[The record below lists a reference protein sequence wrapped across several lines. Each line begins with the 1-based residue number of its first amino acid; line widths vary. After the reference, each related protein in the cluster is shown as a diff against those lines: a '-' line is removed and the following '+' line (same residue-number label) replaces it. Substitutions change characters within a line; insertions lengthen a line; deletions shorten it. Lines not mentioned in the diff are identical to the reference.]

1 MQRIW
6 RTAQLLFYTF
16 GILFFGS
23 QPAYS
28 AVPSRAA
35 AVESA
40 QGIPNL
46 RTVTE
51 NFYRGGQPT
60 GEALRSLKA
69 AGVAVDVCLDNEQ
82 RYIDDE
88 RQQAAAAGLK
98 FVNIPLNP
106 LRKPS
111 EADIARFLSIVNRKD
126 EEPVFVH
133 CVHGRD
139 RTGAMVAIYR
149 EVHDHWTPDAA
160 YREMLDAGFR
170 PFFKK
175 LSDTVFDIGERLGMN
190 GHRPS
195 IGFIATHLSGN
206 SAEEVSD

>member
-6 RTAQLLFYTF
+6 RTAQLLFYTV
-16 GILFFGS
+16 GVLFIGAH
-23 QPAYS
+23 PGYA

-46 RTVTE
+46 GTVAD

-60 GEALRSLKA
+60 AEALQSLKA

-82 RYIDDE
+82 RYINDE
-88 RQQAAAAGLK
+88 RGQAAAAGLK
-98 FVNIPLNP
+98 FINIPLNP
-106 LRKPS
+106 LRRPS

-149 EVHDHWTPDAA
+149 QVHDHWSPDAA
-160 YREMLDAGFR
+160 YREMLDHGFR

-175 LSDTVFDIGERLGMN
+175 LSDTVFDIGERMGMS

-206 SAEEVSD
+206 LAEEAND